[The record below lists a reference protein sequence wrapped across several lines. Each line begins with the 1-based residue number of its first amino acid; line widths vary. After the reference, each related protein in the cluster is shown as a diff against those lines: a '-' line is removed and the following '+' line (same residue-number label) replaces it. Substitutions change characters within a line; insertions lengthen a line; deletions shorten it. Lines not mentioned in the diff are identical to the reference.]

1 VGIPD
6 VLPGADFVA
15 DYQYEGTELEVFQ
28 HALRWKAYFASKIR
42 PYLRG
47 SVLEVGAGMG
57 ANTRLLCD
65 GNQAHWTALEP
76 DRALA
81 ERMRQSLA
89 AQPLPVPTDV
99 RVGTSSDLAAA
110 DRFDAILYVD
120 VLEHIQGDGDELG
133 RARDHLTGRGALI
146 VLSPAHQWLFT
157 DFDRAIGH
165 HRRYSARSLKKVGP
179 TDLSLEKLIYL
190 DSVGMLA
197 SATNRLLL
205 KSSRPTLGQIR
216 FWDSVLVRTSRLV
229 DPLLA
234 HRVGKSVLG
243 IWRKE
248 NR

>member
-1 VGIPD
+1 MT
-6 VLPGADFVA
+6 

-28 HALRWKAYFASKIR
+28 HATRWKAYFASKIR
-42 PYLRG
+42 RYLCG

-65 GNQAHWTALEP
+65 GNQTQWTALEP
-76 DRALA
+76 DRDLAEKMRAALA
-81 ERMRQSLA
+81 VES
-89 AQPLPVPTDV
+89 LPVPTMV
-99 RVGTSSDLAAA
+99 RVGTSSDLSET
-110 DRFDAILYVD
+110 DRFDTILYVD
-120 VLEHIQGDGDELG
+120 VLEHIQNDHDELC
-133 RARDHLTGRGALI
+133 RARDHLNDRGTLI

-165 HRRYSARSLKKVGP
+165 HRRYSVRSLKKIVPSG
-179 TDLSLEKLIYL
+179 LSLEKLIYL

-197 SATNRLLL
+197 SAANRLLL

-216 FWDSVLVRTSRLV
+216 FWDSVLVRTSRFV

-243 IWRKE
+243 VWRKD
-248 NR
+248 